1 MNSQNVL
8 NSNKIL
14 DYKNNIPKDSLNPSS
29 SENNQTINIEK
40 NNDVNNFPN
49 ENDMIHDNFILLQK
63 QNKNLQEQIL
73 ILTKRIKEYEKDYIM
88 NNDKKVIQIKEF
100 SEKEKELIYQINSK
114 NEIIKSLND
123 ENIRLK
129 MHINQTE
136 EDLNL
141 IKQEVKNLLRLK
153 IKREKDKELEKNIIY
168 NQNED
173 FIDIMKKYSDEILYL
188 KEQNNKL
195 INNLNILTQNN
206 DDKFGYT
213 SNEENIKSRIL
224 HSKYEIYFNDFVNK
238 INEELFILSQW
249 IETYLGKEYDKG
261 YEIPSLINDIDNNIY
276 MDKINL
282 INFNLI
288 KSSLEKSI
296 ININSIINNK
306 ENEIIKL
313 NNIIK
318 NKDNKFNEIKK
329 DFIKVKDKY
338 IELNYE
344 NKTLRLEKEN
354 EDKMIL
360 SHKSLIND
368 LKENYGNFS
377 EYSPNYLK
385 E

>member
-1 MNSQNVL
+1 MNSKNIL
-8 NSNKIL
+8 NSNLIL
-14 DYKNNIPKDSLNPSS
+14 DYQNNIAKDSLNPSS

-40 NNDVNNFPN
+40 NDNVNNFPN

-63 QNKNLQEQIL
+63 QNKNLQDQIL

-100 SEKEKELIYQINSK
+100 SEKEKELIYQIKSK

-123 ENIRLK
+123 ENNRLK

-141 IKQEVKNLLRLK
+141 LKQEVKNLLELK

-195 INNLNILTQNN
+195 ITNLNMLTQNN
-206 DDKFGYT
+206 EDKFRYT

-249 IETYLGKEYDKG
+249 IETYLGQEYDKG

-360 SHKSLIND
+360 SHKSLIKD

>member
-1 MNSQNVL
+1 MNSKNIL
-8 NSNKIL
+8 NSNLIL
-14 DYKNNIPKDSLNPSS
+14 DYQNNIAKDSLNPSS

-100 SEKEKELIYQINSK
+100 SEKEKDLIYQINSK

-141 IKQEVKNLLRLK
+141 LKQEVKNLLELK

-249 IETYLGKEYDKG
+249 IETYLGQEYDKG

-329 DFIKVKDKY
+329 DLIKVKDKY

-344 NKTLRLEKEN
+344 NKNLRLEKEN

>member
-49 ENDMIHDNFILLQK
+49 ENDMLHDNFILLQK
-63 QNKNLQEQIL
+63 QNKNLQDQIL

-360 SHKSLIND
+360 SHKSLIKD

>member
-1 MNSQNVL
+1 MNSKNIL
-8 NSNKIL
+8 NSNLIL
-14 DYKNNIPKDSLNPSS
+14 DYQNNIAKDSLNPSS

-40 NNDVNNFPN
+40 NDNVNNFPN

-141 IKQEVKNLLRLK
+141 LKQEVKNLLELK

-195 INNLNILTQNN
+195 ITNLNMLTQNN
-206 DDKFGYT
+206 EDKFRYK

-313 NNIIK
+313 NNILK
-318 NKDNKFNEIKK
+318 NKEDKFNEIKK

>member
-40 NNDVNNFPN
+40 NDNVNNFPN
-49 ENDMIHDNFILLQK
+49 ENDMIRDNFILLQK

-195 INNLNILTQNN
+195 ITNLNMLTQNN
-206 DDKFGYT
+206 EDKFRYK

-329 DFIKVKDKY
+329 DLIKVKDKY

>member
-40 NNDVNNFPN
+40 NDNVNNFPN

-63 QNKNLQEQIL
+63 QNKNLQDQIL
-73 ILTKRIKEYEKDYIM
+73 ILTKRIKEYEKDYTM

-100 SEKEKELIYQINSK
+100 SEKEKELIHQINSK

-141 IKQEVKNLLRLK
+141 LKQEVKNLLELK

-329 DFIKVKDKY
+329 DLIKVKDKY

-344 NKTLRLEKEN
+344 NKNLRLEKEN

>member
-1 MNSQNVL
+1 MNSKNIL
-8 NSNKIL
+8 NSNLIL
-14 DYKNNIPKDSLNPSS
+14 DYQNNIAKDSLNPSS

-173 FIDIMKKYSDEILYL
+173 FMDIMKKYSDEILYL

-213 SNEENIKSRIL
+213 SNDENIKSRIL

-249 IETYLGKEYDKG
+249 IETYLGQEYDKG

-318 NKDNKFNEIKK
+318 NKDNKYNEIKK

-344 NKTLRLEKEN
+344 NKNLRLEKEN
-354 EDKMIL
+354 EDKILL

>member
-1 MNSQNVL
+1 
-8 NSNKIL
+8 
-14 DYKNNIPKDSLNPSS
+14 
-29 SENNQTINIEK
+29 
-40 NNDVNNFPN
+40 
-49 ENDMIHDNFILLQK
+49 
-63 QNKNLQEQIL
+63 
-73 ILTKRIKEYEKDYIM
+73 
-88 NNDKKVIQIKEF
+88 
-100 SEKEKELIYQINSK
+100 
-114 NEIIKSLND
+114 
-123 ENIRLK
+123 
-129 MHINQTE
+129 
-136 EDLNL
+136 
-141 IKQEVKNLLRLK
+141 
-153 IKREKDKELEKNIIY
+153 
-168 NQNED
+168 
-173 FIDIMKKYSDEILYL
+173 
-188 KEQNNKL
+188 
-195 INNLNILTQNN
+195 
-206 DDKFGYT
+206 
-213 SNEENIKSRIL
+213 
-224 HSKYEIYFNDFVNK
+224 
-238 INEELFILSQW
+238 
-249 IETYLGKEYDKG
+249 
-261 YEIPSLINDIDNNIY
+261 

-329 DFIKVKDKY
+329 DLIKVKDKY

-360 SHKSLIND
+360 SHKSLIKD

>member
-1 MNSQNVL
+1 MNSKNIL
-8 NSNKIL
+8 NSNLIL
-14 DYKNNIPKDSLNPSS
+14 DYQNNIAKDSLNPSS

-344 NKTLRLEKEN
+344 NKNLRLEKEN

>member
-141 IKQEVKNLLRLK
+141 LKQEVKNLLELK

>member
-1 MNSQNVL
+1 MNSKNIL
-8 NSNKIL
+8 NSNLIL
-14 DYKNNIPKDSLNPSS
+14 DYQNNIAKDSLNPSS

-213 SNEENIKSRIL
+213 SNDENIKSRIL

-344 NKTLRLEKEN
+344 NKNLRLEKEN
-354 EDKMIL
+354 EDKILL

>member
-63 QNKNLQEQIL
+63 QNKNLQDQIL

-249 IETYLGKEYDKG
+249 IETYLGQEYDKG
-261 YEIPSLINDIDNNIY
+261 YEIPSLINDIDNNIN
-276 MDKINL
+276 MDKLNL

-360 SHKSLIND
+360 SHKSLIKD